1 MANGR
6 PDPHP
11 KVEPSGQNPDGRD
24 LNRPGQVQA
33 EGELNSR
40 FEQPDSGRVE
50 GDAVT
55 KMQMETGIF
64 GPGQGRFEDLRRTMD
79 RTSNAGNVDRRL
91 TTFDTSEGPMQ
102 GILHTGKNGTFF
114 TTAGGERFK
123 YEPAPSGESGFS
135 LTSTNNGRALE
146 VFQQRSELSHVNQI
160 PDGPAKVW
168 KPGEPVRVTPPTA
181 LDSPQPQPFDR
192 HPLPPRMVRD
202 GTPPAMADGQPA
214 QGFDAARTQKLV
226 EQMQADPRNQEYR
239 KAFGEIARHH
249 PEQTNDLIK
258 QMQSDGQQ
266 MPRNIENW
274 SRSFENRR
282 GDLPPEAGR
291 PRAEKIPQ
299 GEFERLAQR
308 NAELQQQLKD
318 PEFRRQLVEK
328 LQALKGESGKAEIG
342 KAETAPGLGLDQSM
356 IKPENLLKALQLD
369 RNDPATKQFLT
380 ELGKR
385 LNQLPEGPALGQLR
399 LDTLLKGLDPQRA
412 GALEKFLLPGQTG
425 GPGGKDSGSGVM
437 ISQLDQARFNSLRQL
452 LSGTEA
458 GITMSPV
465 RSALTMLVRQSEAVS
480 PGEPQ
485 AGLRAI
491 GKILGSLDANAQN
504 SPGQPV
510 RPMRLLD
517 MITQTL
523 DTRVQTGATGD
534 FAARLSP
541 TQLLV
546 IKSMLD
552 TAMPASV
559 ADIARRQAEPVQGQL
574 ETSALVRGDLAARPG
589 QTQGP
594 GIRTIA
600 EGTADASTQ
609 RVEAAQASV
618 TELIAGK
625 PIDAVT
631 GLPYDPH
638 TGKLLDPLTGKE
650 IGNVRPGEMPGK
662 LSEADGKRKDK
673 ELSDKEEKELED
685 KKTKEK
691 DMLLLMQE
699 QKDRELRERKLK
711 EAKLAQEDKKRRRYV
726 VKKGDTLDS
735 IAEKELR
742 DLRLA
747 ALIYDINKK
756 IIPTREENGKQVAHL
771 PRGLIIWLP
780 SPAESREFRS
790 KLMTG
795 KIGAPDATTS
805 GGTPG
810 KFATPEEE
818 LAARFGEQWNGTAND
833 TTIDTNATSPEDDK
847 IRDEWMAN
855 AVAKAE
861 QRRKNIEEAL
871 GPIGP
876 RKSKKPDSRLQYVIR
891 LGDSLKS
898 IAMKHPAIKDVSLWK
913 LIAEVNGLTTET
925 DSRGVPT
932 AKVTRGASITL
943 PSNKEIAEYRE
954 RLGLNR
960 AKLIGSA
967 NQSGVD
973 TDFASKKCPE
983 CGRLAV
989 SRATICPCGYEFKES
1004 EIVRDGGASA
1014 SGSEPDA
1021 ATIVLQ
1027 AAGRIEDPP
1036 RSPRRETE
1044 PVVPEPTTDLESD
1057 TVFQTPSPG
1066 PTQAPP
1072 KRLWSIVHNLAD
1084 TVRLVK
1090 SAEELD
1096 IETNSL
1102 EVALEVKVEDD
1113 WQMAVCY
1120 EIMETRTYRHDYT
1133 SSSGRKSVK
1142 IDLPAKAAQELAHND
1157 LTSNWNNYQ
1166 KKLSK

>member
-6 PDPHP
+6 PDPHA
-11 KVEPSGQNPDGRD
+11 KVEPSAQNPDGREPT
-24 LNRPGQVQA
+24 RAGQLQA
-33 EGELNSR
+33 EGELNNR
-40 FEQPDSGRVE
+40 FEKPDAGRVE

-55 KMQMETGIF
+55 KMQMESGIF

-114 TTAGGERFK
+114 TTAGGERFR

-146 VFQQRSELSHVNQI
+146 VFQQRSETSHVNKI
-160 PDGPAKVW
+160 PDGPARVW
-168 KPGEPVRVTPPTA
+168 KPGEPVRVTPPAA
-181 LDSPQPQPFDR
+181 LESPR
-192 HPLPPRMVRD
+192 IIRD
-202 GTPPAMADGQPA
+202 GAPPAMADGLPVRA
-214 QGFDAARTQKLV
+214 DSGPGPGQGFDAGRAQRLV

-249 PEQTNDLIK
+249 PEQTNELIK
-258 QMQSDGQQ
+258 QMQSEGHQL
-266 MPRNIENW
+266 PRNLESW
-274 SRSFENRR
+274 SRAFENRR
-282 GDLPPEAGR
+282 ADIPQDSGAAKG
-291 PRAEKIPQ
+291 EKIPQ

-308 NAELQQQLKD
+308 NAELHQQLKD
-318 PEFRRQLVEK
+318 PEFRRQLTEK
-328 LQALKGESGKAEIG
+328 LLALKGEPGRPEVGKSEMA
-342 KAETAPGLGLDQSM
+342 ARPGAGDEQSLL
-356 IKPENLLKALQLD
+356 KPENLLKALKLD
-369 RNDPATKQFLT
+369 GNDPATKQFLT

-385 LNQLPEGPALGQLR
+385 LGQLPEGQPLGQLR
-399 LDTLLKGLDPQRA
+399 LDTLLNGLDPQRA
-412 GALEKFLLPGQTG
+412 SALEKFLLPA
-425 GPGGKDSGSGVM
+425 GKDAGSGIM
-437 ISQLDQARFNSLRQL
+437 ISQIDQTRFTSLRQM

-458 GITMSPV
+458 GMSMSPV
-465 RSALTMLVRQSEAVS
+465 RSALTMLVRQSETLS
-480 PGEPQ
+480 PVEPRS
-485 AGLRAI
+485 GLRAI
-491 GKILGSLDANAQN
+491 GKVLNALDTSLQ
-504 SPGQPV
+504 SPTTSDQV
-510 RPMRLLD
+510 VKPMRLLD
-517 MITQTL
+517 LMAQTL
-523 DTRVQTGATGD
+523 DTRAQMSNAGD

-541 TQLLV
+541 TQLMV
-546 IKSMLD
+546 IRSMLD
-552 TAMPASV
+552 TGMSATTT
-559 ADIARRQAEPVQGQL
+559 DIARRPVEPVSGHVDS
-574 ETSALVRGDLAARPG
+574 SAAVRGDLAARPG
-589 QTQGP
+589 TMP
-594 GIRTIA
+594 GSVARPV
-600 EGTADASTQ
+600 GTETAPEVAPQ
-609 RVEAAQASV
+609 RVEAAQASAA
-618 TELIAGK
+618 ELIAGK

-638 TGKLLDPLTGKE
+638 TGKLLDPSTGKE
-650 IGNVRPGEMPGK
+650 IGNVRPSEMSGK
-662 LSEADGKRKDK
+662 LSESDGKKKDK
-673 ELSDKEEKELED
+673 ELSEEEEKELEN

-726 VKKGDTLDS
+726 VKKGDTLES

-742 DLRLA
+742 DPRLA

-756 IIPTREENGKQVAHL
+756 IIPTREEGGKQVAYL

-795 KIGAPDATTS
+795 KIGAADATMGS
-805 GGTPG
+805 GTPG
-810 KFATPEEE
+810 KYATPEEE
-818 LAARFGEQWNGTAND
+818 LAARFGEQWDGATDD
-833 TTIDTNATSPEDDK
+833 TSDSSDTPAEDNK
-847 IRDEWMAN
+847 IRDEWMAD

-871 GPIGP
+871 GPIGS
-876 RKSKKPDSRLQYVIR
+876 RKGKKPDGRLQYVVR

-932 AKVTRGASITL
+932 AKITRGATIAL
-943 PSNKEIAEYRE
+943 PSNREIAEYRE

-967 NQSGVD
+967 SQTGVD

-1004 EIVRDGGASA
+1004 EVVRDASAGSEAGGA
-1014 SGSEPDA
+1014 PDA

-1027 AAGRIEDPP
+1027 AAGSLDDAP
-1036 RSPRRETE
+1036 RTPKRS
-1044 PVVPEPTTDLESD
+1044 VAPEPSTSLESD
-1057 TVFQTPSPG
+1057 TVFQLPSKG
-1066 PTQAPP
+1066 PAQSPP
-1072 KRLWSIVHNLAD
+1072 KRLWPIVHNLAD

-1096 IETNSL
+1096 IETTSM
-1102 EVALEVKVEDD
+1102 EVALEVKIEED

-1120 EIMETRTYRHDYT
+1120 EIMENRTYRHDYT

-1157 LTSNWNNYQ
+1157 LTSNWSNYR
-1166 KKLSK
+1166 KKVSR

>member
-1 MANGR
+1 
-6 PDPHP
+6 
-11 KVEPSGQNPDGRD
+11 
-24 LNRPGQVQA
+24 
-33 EGELNSR
+33 
-40 FEQPDSGRVE
+40 
-50 GDAVT
+50 
-55 KMQMETGIF
+55 
-64 GPGQGRFEDLRRTMD
+64 
-79 RTSNAGNVDRRL
+79 
-91 TTFDTSEGPMQ
+91 
-102 GILHTGKNGTFF
+102 
-114 TTAGGERFK
+114 
-123 YEPAPSGESGFS
+123 
-135 LTSTNNGRALE
+135 
-146 VFQQRSELSHVNQI
+146 
-160 PDGPAKVW
+160 
-168 KPGEPVRVTPPTA
+168 
-181 LDSPQPQPFDR
+181 
-192 HPLPPRMVRD
+192 MVRD
-202 GTPPAMADGQPA
+202 GTPPAMADGTPA
-214 QGFDAARTQKLV
+214 QGFDAARAQKLV

-258 QMQSDGQQ
+258 QMQIDGQQ
-266 MPRNIENW
+266 LPRNIENW

-342 KAETAPGLGLDQSM
+342 KLDTALGLGRGDRAGLAGDHGQSA

-369 RNDPATKQFLT
+369 RNDPATKQFLA

-412 GALEKFLLPGQTG
+412 GALEKFLLPH
-425 GPGGKDSGSGVM
+425 GKDAGSGLT
-437 ISQLDQARFNSLRQL
+437 ISQLDQARFTTLRQL
-452 LSGTEA
+452 LSGTDA
-458 GITMSPV
+458 GFTISPV

-480 PGEPQ
+480 PLEPQ

-491 GKILGSLDANAQN
+491 GKILGSLDANAQS
-504 SPGQPV
+504 SPGQAV

-523 DTRVQTGATGD
+523 DTRAQTGTTAGD
-534 FAARLSP
+534 FAARLNP

-552 TAMPASV
+552 TAMPGSV
-559 ADIARRQAEPVQGQL
+559 TDSARRQAEPVQGL
-574 ETSALVRGDLAARPG
+574 IDSSALVRGDLGARPG
-589 QTQGP
+589 VAQGP
-594 GIRTIA
+594 GARPIA
-600 EGTADASTQ
+600 EGTAEASSQ

-650 IGNVRPGEMPGK
+650 IGNVRPGEMSGK

-673 ELSDKEEKELED
+673 ELSDKEEEDLED

-795 KIGAPDATTS
+795 KLGAPDATTS

-810 KFATPEEE
+810 KFASPEEE
-818 LAARFGEQWNGTAND
+818 LAARFGEQWSGTAND
-833 TTIDTNATSPEDDK
+833 TTIDTNATSAEDDK

-876 RKSKKPDSRLQYVIR
+876 RKGKKPDSRLQYVIR

-898 IAMKHPAIKDVSLWK
+898 IAMKHPAIKDVSIWK

-932 AKVTRGASITL
+932 AKVTLGATITL

-960 AKLIGSA
+960 AKLIGST
-967 NQSGVD
+967 NPSGVD

-989 SRATICPCGYEFKES
+989 SRATICPCGYEFEES
-1004 EIVRDGGASA
+1004 EVVRDAGASDP
-1014 SGSEPDA
+1014 EPDA
-1021 ATIVLQ
+1021 ATIVLR
-1027 AAGRIEDPP
+1027 AAGIIEDSP
-1036 RSPRRETE
+1036 RTPRRETE
-1044 PVVPEPTTDLESD
+1044 PAVPEPTTNLESD
-1057 TVFQTPSPG
+1057 TVFQTPSKG
-1066 PTQAPP
+1066 PAQAPP

-1096 IETNSL
+1096 IETSSL
-1102 EVALEVKVEDD
+1102 EVALEVKVGDD

-1166 KKLSK
+1166 KKLTR